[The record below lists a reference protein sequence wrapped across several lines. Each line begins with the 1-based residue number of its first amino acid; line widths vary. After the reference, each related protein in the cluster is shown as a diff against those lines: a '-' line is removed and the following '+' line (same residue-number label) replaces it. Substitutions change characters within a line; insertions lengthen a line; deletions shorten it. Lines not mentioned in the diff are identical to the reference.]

1 MKKRIVICC
10 DGTWNTPD
18 KTERGLPCPT
28 NVVHI
33 AEALP
38 RTAADGT
45 RQLLYYDIGVGTT
58 GSRWQRIIDGA
69 TGRGLS
75 HNIHEAYE
83 YLVHNYQP
91 GDELFLFGFSRGAFT
106 VRSLAGLVRKC
117 GILRPEAMHRLEFAI
132 EFYRT
137 RGDVTEP
144 KEKEATLFRRTYA
157 VEDRTRVRFIGVWDT
172 VGALGNPLLLKG
184 FRSKHRFHDL
194 RLSSS
199 VDHAYQALA
208 IDERRRH
215 FRPALWEQQ
224 PGARDDGQVL
234 EQRWFAGAHSNVG
247 GGYTERELSD
257 VALQWMAERAH
268 GCGLELLA
276 SGLPAPP
283 GSGPLALDP
292 ARARVGDS
300 RRGFYRLIPPYHRP
314 IGAHPAS
321 NESVDDSVRALFRAR
336 NDYRPPR
343 LVRYF
348 EHHPALG
355 PDATTAGAG

>member
-1 MKKRIVICC
+1 MAKRIIICC

-18 KTERGLPCPT
+18 KTERGLPCAT
-28 NVVHI
+28 NVVRV
-33 AEALP
+33 AEAVP
-38 RTAADGT
+38 RHASDGT

-58 GSRWQRIIDGA
+58 GSWWRRTVDGA

-75 HNIHEAYE
+75 QNIREAYE
-83 YLVHNYQP
+83 YLAHTYEP
-91 GDELFLFGFSRGAFT
+91 GDALYLFGFSRGAFT

-117 GILRPEAMHRLEFAI
+117 GILRRDALHRLDHAI
-132 EFYRT
+132 DFYRT
-137 RGDVTEP
+137 RGDATEP

-157 VEDRTRVRFIGVWDT
+157 VEDLTRVRFIGVWDT

-194 RLSSS
+194 QLSSS
-199 VDHAYQALA
+199 VDHACQALA

-224 PGARDDGQVL
+224 ESGRAVGQVL

-257 VALQWMAERAH
+257 IALHWMASRALRS
-268 GCGLELLA
+268 GLELMA

-283 GSGPLALDP
+283 DGPAPALEP
-292 ARARVGDS
+292 AKVRLRNSHTGL
-300 RRGFYRLIPPYHRP
+300 YRLIPAYHRP
-314 IGAHPAS
+314 IAERPTQH
-321 NESVDDSVRALFRAR
+321 ESVDDSVRALWRAR
-336 NDYRPPR
+336 DEYRPPQLR
-343 LVRYF
+343 RYF
-348 EHHPALG
+348 ERHPALG
-355 PDATTAGAG
+355 PEVTTTA